1 MRMKDSIRS
10 VSFGLLVS
18 CTLLLVA
25 CSSPAPQ
32 EAAEPPSAG
41 ETQAAATLPGAG
53 GPTKARYWTRAGP
66 TVHPKW
72 PSISSPAC
80 QGRWRRPSTARCPD
94 HRYRSS
100 EGRSRT
106 MTWCVPAWWGGCR
119 GHPGGGRGACEA
131 DSLKQAPKARDRC
144 FRCYVHCDASP
155 DITQIT
161 HQGVF
166 LAKES
171 QSSAISQWVMRPT
184 Y

>member
-1 MRMKDSIRS
+1 MVGLCASGALKAPVYPVSSGRM
-10 VSFGLLVS
+10 
-18 CTLLLVA
+18 
-25 CSSPAPQ
+25 
-32 EAAEPPSAG
+32 
-41 ETQAAATLPGAG
+41 AAAMGCQPVRTREWACFSRKALATTLQAVPPRGPRPGRRSWP
-53 GPTKARYWTRAGP
+53 GPIP
-66 TVHPKW
+66 P
-72 PSISSPAC
+72 
-80 QGRWRRPSTARCPD
+80 GRWHAA
-94 HRYRSS
+94 
-100 EGRSRT
+100 RSRS